1 MQGIVQLLTTAS
13 LELKQMIMA
22 AIYMHYGW
30 EQTPSGQFA
39 RGKNSRTFRVPTE
52 ALRIKRVDYFERVYL
67 DNQTHITLFDKGEVS
82 NTLRSNFRFA
92 TMPQDKFFVIVGVQL
107 RSADGAGTVDI
118 ATLNF
123 DTVTELEVL
132 NGLVNLSVNGEYEV
146 EKEPV
151 DSKFING
158 ESLPN
163 FFRLPEPVVW
173 EPNES
178 MKLELQL
185 AKAFDSKN
193 ATTPVHKWAEVKLIG
208 YLLEK

>member
-1 MQGIVQLLTTAS
+1 MQGQVELLTEKMLA
-13 LELKQMIMA
+13 LPQLIFA
-22 AIYMHYGW
+22 AIFQHYGW
-30 EQTPSGQFA
+30 KFENGRPIRGNNA
-39 RGKNSRTFRVPTE
+39 REFRVPVE
-52 ALRIKRVDYFERVYL
+52 ALKVRRVDYFERVYL
-67 DNQTHITLFDKGEVS
+67 DNQTHITIFDKGEVTNS
-82 NTLRSNFRFA
+82 LRSNFRFA

-107 RSADGAGTVDI
+107 RTADGAGTEDI
-118 ATLNF
+118 SALNF
-123 DTVTELEVL
+123 DTPTELEVL
-132 NGLVNLSVNGEYEV
+132 NGLINLSVNGEYEI

-158 ESLPN
+158 ETIPN

-193 ATTPVHKWAEVKLIG
+193 GTTPIHKWAELKLIG